1 VKVSFEKDFY
11 TTAKLID
18 LQGKT
23 LQKKI
28 IFLNDTELTFD
39 LKSLDAGSY
48 LIQLEGKALNVQK
61 VVKE

>member
-1 VKVSFEKDFY
+1 MSFEKDFY
-11 TTAKLID
+11 STAKLID
-18 LQGKT
+18 LQGKI
-23 LQKKI
+23 LQKKSI
-28 IFLNDTELTFD
+28 SIADTKLTFD

>member
-1 VKVSFEKDFY
+1 MSFEKDFY
-11 TTAKLID
+11 TTAKLVD
-18 LQGKT
+18 LQSKT

-28 IFLNDTELTFD
+28 ILLNDTELTFD

-48 LIQLEGKALNVQK
+48 LIQLEGKGTYVQK